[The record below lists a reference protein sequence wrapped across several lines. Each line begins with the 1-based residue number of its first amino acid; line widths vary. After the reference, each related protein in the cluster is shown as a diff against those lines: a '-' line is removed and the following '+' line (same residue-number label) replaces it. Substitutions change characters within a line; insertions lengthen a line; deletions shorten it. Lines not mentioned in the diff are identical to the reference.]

1 MSERRP
7 LVMKLS
13 LNVLRHL
20 GINLYSNVPA
30 VLSEVVANAWDADA
44 KQVRIEL
51 AKERARIVI
60 GDDGCGMTR
69 AEVVDRF
76 LLVGYQRRIGQP
88 GPTPEKSRAPMG
100 RKGIG
105 KLSLFSIANEITV
118 ETNRDGERTALRM
131 RLDDVRAAIEDN
143 EGEYRPEELRE
154 SGFAR
159 EHGTRITL
167 GQLRRR
173 QTIATAEGLRKRLAR
188 RFSIIGPGHDFSI
201 TVNGDE
207 ITPEDRGY
215 HDRLQYL
222 WMYGDQSSIVSR
234 CGNLDESE
242 SRGSS
247 FPVPGGAD
255 LTVDGWLGTVQES
268 GQLRDEHGE
277 NLNRIAIYVRGKMA
291 QEDLLGDF
299 TERGIYASYLIGEL
313 RVDGLDTATG
323 REREPD
329 EDSATSSRQR
339 IVEDDPR
346 YVALKEFVAGEL
358 KFIQQ
363 RWSDLRRDA
372 GSRIAMEIPEV
383 KEWADGLPREISGRA
398 KSWLGKINR
407 LRMDN
412 LDERRQLTKHAVL
425 AFEFH
430 RWNEN
435 LDRLESIDD
444 ENLESVIGMFRELD
458 GLEAT
463 LYGQIVRKRIDVIRA
478 LQEKVDDNARERII
492 QTYIFDH
499 LWLLDPSW
507 ERVEASELMEKRVG
521 TLFREV
527 DADLSEDEKNA
538 RLDIKYRKTAGKH
551 VIIELKRP
559 DRTVSVY
566 ELGRQIEKYRTGL
579 MKVLEAADTPHEP
592 FEFVCLMGKPPS
604 EWSNPGG
611 HALVEDTLKPLNARY
626 VNYDALLE
634 NSYQAYSDYLRQT
647 SVVEGLGKVIGA
659 IDDYANE

>member
-7 LVMKLS
+7 LVMRLS
-13 LNVLRHL
+13 LNVLQHL
-20 GINLYSNVPA
+20 GLNLYSNVPA

-44 KQVRIEL
+44 GQVRIEL
-51 AKERARIVI
+51 DKAQGRIVI
-60 GDDGCGMTR
+60 EDDGCGMTR
-69 AEVVDRF
+69 DEVVDRF
-76 LLVGYQRRIGQP
+76 LLVGYQRRLGQP
-88 GPTPEKSRAPMG
+88 GPSPGKGRSPMG

-105 KLSLFSIANEITV
+105 KLSLFSIANLIIV
-118 ETNRDGERTALRM
+118 ETIRDGGRTALRM
-131 RLDDVRAAIEDN
+131 HLDAVRAAIEDN
-143 EGEYRPEELRE
+143 QGEYQPEELE
-154 SGFAR
+154 DSGFDCA
-159 EHGTRITL
+159 HGTRITL
-167 GQLRRR
+167 EDLRKR
-173 QTIATAEGLRKRLAR
+173 QTVSTAEGLRRRLAR
-188 RFSIIGPGHDFSI
+188 RFSIIGPSHDFSI
-201 TVNGDE
+201 TVNDDA

-222 WMYGDQSSIVSR
+222 WTYGDQSELRSR
-234 CGNLDESE
+234 CRSLEKSE
-242 SRGSS
+242 ARASG
-247 FPVPGGAD
+247 FPVSGGAD
-255 LTVDGWLGTVQES
+255 LTVDGWLGTVRES

-277 NLNRIAIYVRGKMA
+277 NLNRIAIFVRGKMA

-323 REREPD
+323 EETEPD

-346 YVALKEFVAGEL
+346 YVALKGFVAGEL

-383 KEWADGLPREISGRA
+383 KEWADALPKEISGRA

-444 ENLESVIGMFRELD
+444 ENLEAVITMFRELD

-478 LQEKVDDNARERII
+478 LQEKVDDNARERVI

-507 ERVEASELMEKRVG
+507 ERVEASEVMEKRVG

-527 DADLSEDEKNA
+527 DADLSDEEKNA

-559 DRTVSVY
+559 DRSVSVY
-566 ELGRQIEKYRTGL
+566 ELGRQIEKYRSGL
-579 MKVLEAADTPHEP
+579 MKVLEAVGKPHEP
-592 FEFVCLMGKPPS
+592 FEFVCLMGRPPS

-611 HALVEDTLKPLNARY
+611 QTLVEDTLKVQNARY
-626 VNYDALLE
+626 VSYDELLD
-634 NSYQAYSDYLRQT
+634 NSYQRIPTIFDKRRW
-647 SVVEGLGKVIGA
+647 
-659 IDDYANE
+659 

>member
-1 MSERRP
+1 MSEHRP

-13 LNVLRHL
+13 LNILQHL
-20 GINLYSNVPA
+20 GLNLYSNVPA

-44 KQVRIEL
+44 GKVRIEL
-51 AKERARIVI
+51 DKGRDRIVLE
-60 GDDGCGMTR
+60 DDGCGMTR
-69 AEVVDRF
+69 DEVVDRF
-76 LLVGYQRRIGQP
+76 LLVGYQRRIRQP
-88 GPTPEKSRAPMG
+88 GPTPERGRSPMG

-118 ETNRDGERTALRM
+118 ETSRDGERTALRM
-131 RLDDVRAAIEDN
+131 RLDAVRAAIEEA
-143 EGEYRPEELRE
+143 EGEYLPEELAE
-154 SGFAR
+154 SEFDR

-173 QTIATAEGLRKRLAR
+173 QTISTAEGLRKRLAR
-188 RFSIIGPGHDFSI
+188 RFSIIGPSHDFSI

-222 WMYGDQSSIVSR
+222 WMYGDQSSTVSR
-234 CGNLDESE
+234 CGNLDENE
-242 SRGSS
+242 SRGPS
-247 FPVPGGAD
+247 FPVPGVAE

-323 REREPD
+323 DEPEPD

-346 YVALKEFVAGEL
+346 YVALKGFVAGEL

-363 RWSDLRRDA
+363 RWSALRRDA

-383 KEWADGLPREISGRA
+383 KEWADGLPKEISSRA

-435 LDRLESIDD
+435 LDRLETIDD
-444 ENLESVIGMFRELD
+444 ENLESVISMFRELD

-463 LYGQIVRKRIDVIRA
+463 LYGQIVRKRIDVIRT

-507 ERVEASELMEKRVG
+507 ERVEASEFMEKRVG

-527 DADLSEDEKNA
+527 DAGLSDEEKTA

-559 DRTVSVY
+559 DRSVSVY
-566 ELGRQIEKYRTGL
+566 ELGRQIEKYRSGL
-579 MKVLEAADTPHEP
+579 TKVLEAAGTPHEP
-592 FEFVCLMGKPPS
+592 IEFVCLMGRPPS
-604 EWSNPGG
+604 EWSNPNGQ
-611 HALVEDTLKPLNARY
+611 ALVEDTLKVQNARY
-626 VNYDALLE
+626 VNYDELLT
-634 NSYQAYSDYLRQT
+634 NSYQAYSDYLRQAK
-647 SVVEGLGKVIGA
+647 VVKGLGKVIGA

>member
-13 LNVLRHL
+13 LNILQHL
-20 GINLYSNVPA
+20 GLNLYSNAPA
-30 VLSEVVANAWDADA
+30 VLSEVIANAWDADA
-44 KQVRIEL
+44 TKVRIEL
-51 AKERARIVI
+51 DKEQARIVI
-60 GDDGCGMTR
+60 EDDGCGMTR

-88 GPTPEKSRAPMG
+88 GPTSERGRSPMG

-131 RLDDVRAAIEDN
+131 RLDAVRAAIKDN
-143 EGEYRPEELRE
+143 EGEYHPEELAKSRF
-154 SGFAR
+154 GC

-173 QTIATAEGLRKRLAR
+173 QTISTAEGLRKRLAR
-188 RFSIIGPGHDFSI
+188 RFSIIGPSHDFSI
-201 TVNGDE
+201 TVNDDE
-207 ITPEDRGY
+207 ITPKDRGY
-215 HDRLQYL
+215 QDRLQYL

-234 CGNLDESE
+234 CRNLDENE
-242 SRGSS
+242 SRESS
-247 FPVPGGAD
+247 FPVPGGPNLA
-255 LTVDGWLGTVQES
+255 VDGWLGTVRES

-323 REREPD
+323 EEREPD

-346 YVALKEFVAGEL
+346 YVALKGFVAREL

-372 GSRIAMEIPEV
+372 GSRAAMEIPEV
-383 KEWADGLPREISGRA
+383 KEWADGLPKEISSRA
-398 KSWLGKINR
+398 KRWLGKLNR
-407 LRMDN
+407 LHMDN

-444 ENLESVIGMFRELD
+444 ENLESVISMFRELD

-507 ERVEASELMEKRVG
+507 ERVEASEFMEKRVG
-521 TLFREV
+521 
-527 DADLSEDEKNA
+527 DPLSRSRCRA
-538 RLDIKYRKTAGKH
+538 CRT
-551 VIIELKRP
+551 KR
-559 DRTVSVY
+559 RMLAWTSST
-566 ELGRQIEKYRTGL
+566 GRRRANT
-579 MKVLEAADTPHEP
+579 
-592 FEFVCLMGKPPS
+592 S
-604 EWSNPGG
+604 SSN
-611 HALVEDTLKPLNARY
+611 
-626 VNYDALLE
+626 
-634 NSYQAYSDYLRQT
+634 
-647 SVVEGLGKVIGA
+647 
-659 IDDYANE
+659 

>member
-1 MSERRP
+1 MAESEF
-7 LVMKLS
+7 
-13 LNVLRHL
+13 
-20 GINLYSNVPA
+20 
-30 VLSEVVANAWDADA
+30 D
-44 KQVRIEL
+44 
-51 AKERARIVI
+51 
-60 GDDGCGMTR
+60 
-69 AEVVDRF
+69 
-76 LLVGYQRRIGQP
+76 
-88 GPTPEKSRAPMG
+88 
-100 RKGIG
+100 
-105 KLSLFSIANEITV
+105 
-118 ETNRDGERTALRM
+118 
-131 RLDDVRAAIEDN
+131 
-143 EGEYRPEELRE
+143 
-154 SGFAR
+154 R

-173 QTIATAEGLRKRLAR
+173 QTISTAEGLRKRLAR
-188 RFSIIGPGHDFSI
+188 RFSIIGPSHDFSI

-222 WMYGDQSSIVSR
+222 WMYGDQSSTVSR
-234 CGNLDESE
+234 CGNLDENE
-242 SRGSS
+242 SRGPS
-247 FPVPGGAD
+247 FPVPGVAE

-323 REREPD
+323 DEPEPD

-346 YVALKEFVAGEL
+346 YVALKGFVAGEL

-363 RWSDLRRDA
+363 RWSALRRDA
-372 GSRIAMEIPEV
+372 GSQIAMEIPEV
-383 KEWADGLPREISGRA
+383 KEWADGLPKEISSRA

-435 LDRLESIDD
+435 LDRLETIDD
-444 ENLESVIGMFRELD
+444 ENLESVISMFRELD

-463 LYGQIVRKRIDVIRA
+463 LYGQIVRKRIDVIRT

-507 ERVEASELMEKRVG
+507 ERVEASEFMEKRVG

-527 DADLSEDEKNA
+527 DAGLSDEEKNA

-559 DRTVSVY
+559 DRSVSVY
-566 ELGRQIEKYRTGL
+566 ELGRQIEKYRSGL
-579 MKVLEAADTPHEP
+579 TKVLEAAGTPHEP
-592 FEFVCLMGKPPS
+592 IEFVCLMGRPPS
-604 EWSNPGG
+604 EWSNPNGQ
-611 HALVEDTLKPLNARY
+611 ALVEDTLKVQNARY
-626 VNYDALLE
+626 VNYDELLT
-634 NSYQAYSDYLRQT
+634 NSYQAYSDYLRQAK
-647 SVVEGLGKVIGA
+647 VVKGLGKVIGA